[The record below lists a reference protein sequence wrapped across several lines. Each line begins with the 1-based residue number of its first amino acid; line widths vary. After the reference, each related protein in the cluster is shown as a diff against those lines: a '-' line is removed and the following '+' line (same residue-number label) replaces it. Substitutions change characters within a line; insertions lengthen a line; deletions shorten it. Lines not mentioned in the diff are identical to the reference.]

1 MDSKEN
7 SRKVFEGQM
16 RRIQEVTGKKTQ
28 ADLADFLGIRQS
40 SVSDAKRRGKIPADW
55 LVTIIRTKDVHP
67 EWILAGQGPCY
78 IHIPTPGVYETGD
91 VVQER
96 WNEEDALRSLST
108 KALADELVR
117 RIALAQAD
125 KFTRKKPGFSS

>member
-7 SRKVFEGQM
+7 SRKIFEDQM

-40 SVSDAKRRGKIPADW
+40 SVSDAKRRGRIPADW

-67 EWILAGQGPCY
+67 EWVLTGLGPCY
-78 IHIPTPGVYETGD
+78 IRTPTPGVYETGD

-96 WNEEDALRSLST
+96 VSEEAALRSLSS

-117 RIALAQAD
+117 RVLLAQAD
-125 KFTRKKPGFSS
+125 GFTRKEPGFPS

>member
-7 SRKVFEGQM
+7 THRVFDEQM

-55 LVTIIRTKDVHP
+55 LVTIMRTKDIHP
-67 EWILAGQGPCY
+67 EWILTGLGPCF
-78 IHIPTPGVYETGD
+78 IRIPMPGVYENGD
-91 VVQER
+91 IAQER
-96 WNEEDALRSLST
+96 WNEEKALRRLSS
-108 KALADELVR
+108 KALVEELLR

-125 KFTRKKPGFSS
+125 GFTRKEPGLPS